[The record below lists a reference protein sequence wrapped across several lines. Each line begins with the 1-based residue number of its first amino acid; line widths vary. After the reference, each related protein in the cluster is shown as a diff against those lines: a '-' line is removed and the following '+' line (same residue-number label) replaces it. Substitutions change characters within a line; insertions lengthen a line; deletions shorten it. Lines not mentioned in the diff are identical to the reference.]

1 MNTLEIKK
9 KIQKLETLREKEKK
23 YKKEADTIQEEIEAE
38 LTEYFDKCPVE
49 DTFTDD
55 NIHFEKEVKISR
67 SINSQKTLNEH
78 ADIIVSAIKVGAL
91 SVTLNLTKTIK
102 ALKDHNIDPEQY
114 VNLTPNQKLT
124 YTVSSSDPEEP
135 F

>member
-9 KIQKLETLREKEKK
+9 KILKLEALREKEKK

-38 LTEYFDKCPVE
+38 LTEYFDNCPVE

-67 SINSQKTLNEH
+67 SINSQKALSEH
-78 ADIIVSAIKVGAL
+78 CEIVVDAIKAGAL

-102 ALKDHNIDPEQY
+102 ALKDHGIDPEQY

-124 YTVSSSDPEEP
+124 YTVASDDPEEP